1 MPELPEVEVTKRVVA
16 QVLLQ
21 HCIDDIFVGK
31 LALRKP
37 LSPDLY
43 KLKGATVKEV
53 LRRGKYIVL
62 LTTQGSLIMH
72 LGMTGHLQII
82 DSTQPRIKHDHFE
95 MMLDSGL
102 SVRYNDS
109 RRFGLVLY
117 VPQGADPYEQKELAL
132 LGPEPLDDNFT
143 PEVLASSL
151 KKRNVVIK
159 QALMN
164 SQIVVGVGNIYAS
177 EVLFLSHINPKC
189 LAKDISPAQ
198 IEVLVAQIK
207 KVLTASIASGGTTI
221 RDFEG
226 ADGKPGYFVQKLNVY
241 GKAGKVCPVCGTTI
255 EHIIQGGRSTY
266 FCPKCQPLKSH
277 T

>member
-1 MPELPEVEVTKRVVA
+1 MPELPEVEVTKRGVA
-16 QVLLQ
+16 QALLQ
-21 HCIDDIFVGK
+21 HRIDDVFVGE
-31 LALRKP
+31 LSLRKP

-43 KLKGATVKEV
+43 KLKGATVEQV
-53 LRRGKYIVL
+53 VRRGKYIVL
-62 LTTQGSLIMH
+62 TTTQGSLIVH

-82 DSTQPRIKHDHFE
+82 DSSQPRAKHDHFE

-117 VPQGADPYEQKELAL
+117 VPQGSDPYQQKELAL
-132 LGPEPLDDNFT
+132 LGPEPLEDDFT
-143 PEVLASSL
+143 PEVLAARL
-151 KKRNVVIK
+151 KKRNVAIK

-164 SQIVVGVGNIYAS
+164 SQVVVGVGNIYAS
-177 EVLFLSHINPKC
+177 EVLFLSHINPKR
-189 LAKDISPAQ
+189 LAKDLSQAE

-241 GKAGKVCPVCGTTI
+241 GKAGEACPVCGTAI
-255 EHIIQGGRSTY
+255 EHFTQGGRSTY
-266 FCPKCQPLKSH
+266 FCPKCQPLKP
-277 T
+277 